1 MGRLAAGVAHEINN
15 PIAGIKNAFTL
26 VKQAVDPAHPH
37 YEFAGMIDREIAR
50 VSSIVRNMYQLYRPE
65 SAKVEPVDLRT
76 MTHDIQAVFARRLQ
90 QHQLTLVVEA
100 DLCLDQLH
108 VPRGDLLQVLL
119 NLVNNAI
126 DCSSEGSRISLCVC
140 EEPEMVRIAVS
151 DEGSGISPDILP
163 HIFDPFFTTKMG
175 NDQKGMGLG
184 LSVSRSLVLAMGG
197 TIDVSTQPDSGS
209 TFTIRLPRNRVGHV
223 SHV

>member
-1 MGRLAAGVAHEINN
+1 M
-15 PIAGIKNAFTL
+15 
-26 VKQAVDPAHPH
+26 
-37 YEFAGMIDREIAR
+37 
-50 VSSIVRNMYQLYRPE
+50 
-65 SAKVEPVDLRT
+65 
-76 MTHDIQAVFARRLQ
+76 Q
-90 QHQLTLVVEA
+90 QRQLTLAVEA
-100 DLCLDQLH
+100 DLSLDQLC

-126 DCSSEGSRISLCVC
+126 DCSSEGSRITLCVR

-184 LSVSRSLVLAMGG
+184 LSVSQSLVLAMGG

-209 TFTIRLPRNRVGHV
+209 TFTICLPRNRVGHV